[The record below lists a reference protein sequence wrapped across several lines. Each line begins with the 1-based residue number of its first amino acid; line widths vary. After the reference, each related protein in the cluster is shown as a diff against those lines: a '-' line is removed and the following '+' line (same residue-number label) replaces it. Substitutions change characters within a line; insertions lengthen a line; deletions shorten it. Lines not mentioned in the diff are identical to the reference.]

1 MEQNMKITKVN
12 KFNSVIISYTETYK
26 NEILMYLGN
35 INYLTKALNNVNSN
49 RNINNYKVF
58 VLF

>member
-1 MEQNMKITKVN
+1 MKVN
-12 KFNSVIISYTETYK
+12 KFNSVIILYIEIYK

-35 INYLTKALNNVNSN
+35 INYLMKVLNNVNSN